1 LRGRPKLFS
10 PRKSP
15 RPRRY
20 PAIATGE
27 IRVGARAQNFERENG
42 GGFCPFKKCPRFF
55 KLGKRAAKR
64 SMDDQKQIR
73 QTVGPEMGGI
83 AGGVEKSGRKPHC
96 SFLSSPMRGGL
107 RMEKAGGKCSSS
119 PKNNRGTMLTKYQV
133 NEGFDEMA
141 DMRNGLRPHYKK
153 FQKLFAEM
161 SEQEFKAKRE
171 AIDNAFLRQGVTFNV
186 YGDAAGA
193 EKIFPFDLLPRIIPA
208 SEWEHLE
215 RGLTQRITALNLFL
229 HDIYHGQKILKDG
242 VIPEFYV
249 LSARHFR
256 REFVD
261 FNVPKDIYIH
271 ICGTDLI
278 RDKDGNYLVL
288 EDNGRCPSGVSY
300 VLENRRAMKR
310 AFPQMFEGI
319 GVRPVE
325 NYAQELLKSL
335 KYIAP
340 AGVADPTV
348 VLLTPGA
355 CNSAYFEHTYLARQ
369 MGIEIVE
376 GRDLFVKDS
385 RVFMRTTKGPQPVH
399 VIYRRIDDD
408 FIDPTVFRK
417 DSMLGVPG
425 LIHAYRAGN
434 VSLAN
439 SIGTG
444 IADDKVMYYFVPRMI
459 KYYLDQE
466 PILPNVPT
474 FLASEEKDKQY
485 ILDHLPALVV
495 KAANESGGY
504 GMLMG
509 PKASKEEIE
518 KFRQLIIA
526 EPRNY
531 IAQPMV
537 FLSQHPT
544 CCDGSFEGRHV
555 DLRPFILSGERTSII
570 PGGLTRVALRKGS
583 LVVNSS
589 QGGGSKDTWVLYG
602 DE

>member
-1 LRGRPKLFS
+1 ML
-10 PRKSP
+10 
-15 RPRRY
+15 
-20 PAIATGE
+20 
-27 IRVGARAQNFERENG
+27 
-42 GGFCPFKKCPRFF
+42 KKYANDR
-55 KLGKRAAKR
+55 
-64 SMDDQKQIR
+64 
-73 QTVGPEMGGI
+73 
-83 AGGVEKSGRKPHC
+83 
-96 SFLSSPMRGGL
+96 
-107 RMEKAGGKCSSS
+107 
-119 PKNNRGTMLTKYQV
+119 
-133 NEGFDEMA
+133 GFDEMVDA
-141 DMRNGLRPHYKK
+141 QGVFRPHYRK
-153 FQKLFAEM
+153 FQKAFQKLSREDFDD
-161 SEQEFKAKRE
+161 KRQTV
-171 AIDNAFLRQGVTFNV
+171 DKNFLRQGVTFNV
-186 YGDAAGA
+186 YGDAQGA
-193 EKIFPFDLLPRIIPA
+193 EKIFPFDLLPRIIP
-208 SEWEHLE
+208 SKEWEHIE

-229 HDIYHGQKILKDG
+229 HDIYHEQKILKDG

-256 REFVD
+256 REFVN

-271 ICGTDLI
+271 VCGTDLI

-288 EDNGRCPSGVSY
+288 EDNGRWPSGVSY

-310 AFPQMFEGI
+310 AFPGMFESI
-319 GVRPVE
+319 GVQPVDH
-325 NYAQELLKSL
+325 YAQELLKCL
-335 KYIAP
+335 RYIAP
-340 AGVADPTV
+340 ATVADPTV

-355 CNSAYFEHTYLARQ
+355 YNSAYFEHTYLARQ

-376 GRDLFVKDS
+376 GRDLFVRDS
-385 RVFMRTTKGPQPVH
+385 RVFMRTTKGLQPVH

-425 LIHAYRAGN
+425 LVHAYRAGN

-474 FLASEEKDKQY
+474 YLASEEKDKAY
-485 ILDHLPALVV
+485 ILEHLPELVV

-509 PKASKEEIE
+509 PQASKAEIE
-518 KFRQLIIA
+518 KFRQLVIA

-531 IAQPMV
+531 IAQPMIY
-537 FLSQHPT
+537 LSQHPT
-544 CCDGSFEGRHV
+544 FCDGKFEGRHV
-555 DLRPFILSGERTSII
+555 DLRPFVLSGERVSII

>member
-1 LRGRPKLFS
+1 MTGVAKTELAGLRLK
-10 PRKSP
+10 
-15 RPRRY
+15 
-20 PAIATGE
+20 
-27 IRVGARAQNFERENG
+27 
-42 GGFCPFKKCPRFF
+42 
-55 KLGKRAAKR
+55 
-64 SMDDQKQIR
+64 D
-73 QTVGPEMGGI
+73 
-83 AGGVEKSGRKPHC
+83 AGGNG
-96 SFLSSPMRGGL
+96 F
-107 RMEKAGGKCSSS
+107 
-119 PKNNRGTMLTKYQV
+119 
-133 NEGFDEMA
+133 FDEMFGRENIA
-141 DMRNGLRPHYKK
+141 LGHY
-153 FQKLFAEM
+153 QKLQAAFGQISPEDY
-161 SEQEFKAKRE
+161 QAKRN
-171 AIDNAFLRQGVTFNV
+171 AVDLAFLRQGVTFNV
-186 YGDAAGA
+186 YGDSRGT
-193 EKIFPFDLLPRIIPA
+193 ERVFPFDMVPRIIPA
-208 SEWEHLE
+208 KEWELIE
-215 RGLTQRITALNLFL
+215 RGLVQRVTALNLFL
-229 HDIYHGQKILKDG
+229 HDIYHEQRIVKDG
-242 VIPEFYV
+242 TIPAHYI
-249 LSARHFR
+249 LSGKHFR
-256 REFVD
+256 REFVN
-261 FNVPKDIYIH
+261 FAVPKDIYIH

-278 RDKDGNYLVL
+278 RDDQGNYLVL

-310 AFPQMFEGI
+310 TFRGLFEHT

-325 NYAQELLKSL
+325 HYPQELLKSMQH
-335 KYIAP
+335 IAP

-355 CNSAYFEHTYLARQ
+355 YNSAYFEHTYLARQ

-376 GRDLFVKDS
+376 GRDLVVRDE
-385 RVFMRTTKGPQPVH
+385 RVFMRTTKGLKPVH

-425 LIHAYRAGN
+425 LVRAYRAGN

-459 KYYLDQE
+459 EYYLDQK

-474 FLASEEKDKQY
+474 YLASEEADMKY
-485 ILDHLPALVV
+485 ILANLEKLVV

-531 IAQPMV
+531 IAQPMIS
-537 FLSQHPT
+537 LSTHPT
-544 CCDGSFEGRHV
+544 FVGDGFEGRHV
-555 DLRPFILSGERTSII
+555 DLRPFILCGEKTTII

>member
-1 LRGRPKLFS
+1 M
-10 PRKSP
+10 
-15 RPRRY
+15 
-20 PAIATGE
+20 
-27 IRVGARAQNFERENG
+27 
-42 GGFCPFKKCPRFF
+42 FKKY
-55 KLGKRAAKR
+55 
-64 SMDDQKQIR
+64 S
-73 QTVGPEMGGI
+73 VGG
-83 AGGVEKSGRKPHC
+83 
-96 SFLSSPMRGGL
+96 
-107 RMEKAGGKCSSS
+107 
-119 PKNNRGTMLTKYQV
+119 
-133 NEGFDEMA
+133 GFDEMIESQ
-141 DMRNGLRPHYKK
+141 GTVRPHYRK
-153 FQKLFAEM
+153 FQELFNGMTPADFE
-161 SEQEFKAKRE
+161 AKRR
-171 AIDNAFLRQGVTFNV
+171 AVDAAFLRQGVTFNV
-186 YGDAAGA
+186 YGDAQGA
-193 EKIFPFDLLPRIIPA
+193 EKVFPFDLLPRIIPA
-208 SEWEHLE
+208 KEWEHLE
-215 RGLTQRITALNLFL
+215 RGLAQRITALNLFL
-229 HDIYHGQKILKDG
+229 HDIYHEQKILKDG

-256 REFVD
+256 REFVN
-261 FNVPKDIYIH
+261 FEVPKGIYIH

-278 RDKDGNYLVL
+278 RDHEGQYLVL

-300 VLENRRAMKR
+300 VLENRRTMKR
-310 AFPQMFEGI
+310 AFPGMFEGV
-319 GVRPVE
+319 GVQPVE
-325 NYAQELLKSL
+325 DYPQELLKCL

-340 AGVADPTV
+340 AGVADATV

-355 CNSAYFEHTYLARQ
+355 YNSAYFEHTYLARQ

-376 GRDLFVKDS
+376 GRDLFVRDA
-385 RVFMRTTKGPQPVH
+385 RVFMRTTKGLQPVH

-408 FIDPTVFRK
+408 FIDPTVFRR

-474 FLASEEKDKQY
+474 FLASEKKDLQY
-485 ILDHLPALVV
+485 ILEHLPELVV

-509 PKASKEEIE
+509 PKASKAEIE
-518 KFRQLIIA
+518 AFREKIIA

-531 IAQPMV
+531 IAQPMI

-544 CCDGSFEGRHV
+544 YCEDNFEGRHV
-555 DLRPFILSGERTSII
+555 DLRPFILSGERISII